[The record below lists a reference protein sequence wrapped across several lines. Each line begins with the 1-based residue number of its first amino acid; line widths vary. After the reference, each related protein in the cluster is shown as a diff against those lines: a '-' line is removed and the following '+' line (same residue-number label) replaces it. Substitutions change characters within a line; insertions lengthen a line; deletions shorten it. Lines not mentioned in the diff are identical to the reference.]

1 MGTQST
7 WGVHSELAM
16 ETKRLIFL
24 LFVAIAGCFAAPG
37 VLNQLDP
44 NNMDHMALVEL
55 KKFVEGNLMKDV
67 NETRIFTEKSAK
79 ASGEIATAI
88 IKYAN
93 EFNSESAARLSQTLK
108 NLTTSIDAN
117 LEAIVDNAK
126 KNHKALKNQRDKKE
140 SGINTRVSGNFKTL
154 LDKVEKRLSEHEKLL
169 STNVAICAE
178 RRDSE
183 SAMGAKGKITF
194 DEMFLTSVTIGG
206 RAMNRTQL
214 KEVFK
219 PSQGD
224 FIVPDGGAGLY
235 EISFTA
241 IIDTRL
247 DTDDSLAPANF
258 LFATERAEGET
269 KMIETSLTAS
279 TGRKGGDKAS
289 VSRTILLDLK
299 ANDKVYI
306 LQTNDVAEK
315 SYRFTLC
322 VHLVQPEAPP
332 SWASLPEVLVQEENP
347 EIESYIEPKDKPLL
361 VLESL
366 LVGDLSTKD
375 PEVVMPEPETDLR
388 SPRTNFFNKIPTR
401 VFTQSHLLD
410 PIDLNDLD
418 LLISN

>member
-1 MGTQST
+1 
-7 WGVHSELAM
+7 M
-16 ETKRLIFL
+16 ETKRLIFML
-24 LFVAIAGCFAAPG
+24 VAIAGCFAAPG
-37 VLNQLDP
+37 VVDQLDP

-55 KKFVEGNLMKDV
+55 GKFVQGNLTKDV

-79 ASGEIATAI
+79 TSGEIATAI

-93 EFNSESAARLSQTLK
+93 EFNSEAVARLSQTLK

-126 KNHKALKNQRDKKE
+126 KNHKALKKQRDKKE
-140 SGINTRVSGNFKTL
+140 SGINTRVTGGFETL
-154 LDKVEKRLSEHEKLL
+154 LDKVEKRLAEHEKLL
-169 STNVAICAE
+169 STDVAICAE
-178 RRDSE
+178 RLDSE
-183 SAMGAKGKITF
+183 SAMGAKGKITY

-206 RAMNRTQL
+206 KAMNRTQL

-224 FIVPDGGAGLY
+224 FIVPEGGAGLY

-247 DTDDSLAPANF
+247 DSDDSLAPANF
-258 LFATERAEGET
+258 LFATTRAEEKT

-289 VSRTILLDLK
+289 ASRTILLDLK

-306 LQTNDVAEK
+306 LQIRNVAEK

-332 SWASLPEVLVQEENP
+332 TWASLPEVLVQEEDP

-361 VLESL
+361 ALESL
-366 LVGDLSTKD
+366 LDSDLSTKD
-375 PEVVMPEPETDLR
+375 PEVVMPEPETDIR

-401 VFTQSHLLD
+401 VFTQSDLLD
-410 PIDLNDLD
+410 PISDPNDLD
-418 LLISN
+418 L

>member
-1 MGTQST
+1 MG
-7 WGVHSELAM
+7 ELAM
-16 ETKRLIFL
+16 ETKRLIFFL
-24 LFVAIAGCFAAPG
+24 IASIAGCFAAPG

-55 KKFVEGNLMKDV
+55 KKFVQGNLMKDV

-79 ASGEIATAI
+79 TSGEIATAI
-88 IKYAN
+88 IEYAN
-93 EFNSESAARLSQTLK
+93 EFNSESAATLTQTLK
-108 NLTTSIDAN
+108 NLTTSIDTN

-126 KNHKALKNQRDKKE
+126 KNHKALEKQRDKKE
-140 SGINTRVSGNFKTL
+140 SSINTIVTGGFQTL
-154 LDKVEKRLSEHEKLL
+154 LDKVEKRLSQHEKLL

-183 SAMGAKGKITF
+183 SAMGSKGKITY
-194 DEMFLTSVTIGG
+194 DDMFLTSVTIGG
-206 RAMNRTQL
+206 KAMNRTEL

-224 FIVPDGGAGLY
+224 FIVPEGGAGLY

-247 DTDDSLAPANF
+247 DSDDSLAPANF
-258 LFATERAEGET
+258 LFATNRGEEKT
-269 KMIETSLTAS
+269 EMIETSLMAS

-299 ANDKVYI
+299 ANDKVYV
-306 LQTNDVAEK
+306 LQTSDVAEK

-322 VHLVQPEAPP
+322 VHLVQPEAPTT
-332 SWASLPEVLVQEENP
+332 WASLPELLVQEEDP
-347 EIESYIEPKDKPLL
+347 EIESYIEPKEKPLL
-361 VLESL
+361 VVESL
-366 LVGDLSTKD
+366 LVGDLSTED
-375 PEVVMPEPETDLR
+375 PELVMPEPETDLR

-401 VFTQSHLLD
+401 VFTQSYLLD
-410 PIDLNDLD
+410 PISNPNDLD
-418 LLISN
+418 L

>member
-1 MGTQST
+1 
-7 WGVHSELAM
+7 M
-16 ETKRLIFL
+16 ETKRLIFML
-24 LFVAIAGCFAAPG
+24 VAIAGCFAAPG
-37 VLNQLDP
+37 VVDQLDP

-55 KKFVEGNLMKDV
+55 GKFVQGNLTKDV

-79 ASGEIATAI
+79 TSGEIATAI

-93 EFNSESAARLSQTLK
+93 EFNSEAVARLSQTLK
-108 NLTTSIDAN
+108 NLSTSIDAN

-126 KNHKALKNQRDKKE
+126 KNHKALKKQRDKKE
-140 SGINTRVSGNFKTL
+140 SSINTLVTGGFETL

-178 RRDSE
+178 RCDSE
-183 SAMGAKGKITF
+183 SAMGAKGKITY

-206 RAMNRTQL
+206 KAMNRTQV

-219 PSQGD
+219 PSQGE
-224 FIVPDGGAGLY
+224 FIVPEGGAGLY

-247 DTDDSLAPANF
+247 DHDDSLAPANF
-258 LFATERAEGET
+258 LFATQGADGKRE
-269 KMIETSLTAS
+269 MIETSLTAS

-289 VSRTILLDLK
+289 ASRTILLDLN
-299 ANDKVYI
+299 ANDKIYI
-306 LQTNDVAEK
+306 LQTRDVAEK

-322 VHLVQPEAPP
+322 VHLVQPEAPTT
-332 SWASLPEVLVQEENP
+332 WASLPELLVQEENP

-361 VLESL
+361 VLDSL

-375 PEVVMPEPETDLR
+375 PEVVMPEPETDIR

-401 VFTQSHLLD
+401 VVTQSHLLD
-410 PIDLNDLD
+410 PIPDLND

>member
-1 MGTQST
+1 
-7 WGVHSELAM
+7 M

-24 LFVAIAGCFAAPG
+24 HLAAIAGCFAAPG
-37 VLNQLDP
+37 VVVNQLNP

-55 KKFVEGNLMKDV
+55 KKFVQGNLTKDV

-79 ASGEIATAI
+79 ASEEIATAI
-88 IKYAN
+88 IKYAS
-93 EFNSESAARLSQTLK
+93 EFNSESLARLTQTLK
-108 NLTTSIDAN
+108 NISTSINTN
-117 LEAIVDNAK
+117 LETIVDNAK
-126 KNHKALKNQRDKKE
+126 KNHKALKEQRDKKE
-140 SGINTRVSGNFKTL
+140 SDINTRVTVGFETL
-154 LDKVEKRLSEHEKLL
+154 LDKVEKRLAEHEKLL
-169 STNVAICAE
+169 STNIAICAE

-183 SAMGAKGKITF
+183 SALGAKGKITY

-206 RAMNRTQL
+206 KAMNRTEL

-219 PSQGD
+219 ASQGD
-224 FIVPDGGAGLY
+224 FIVPSGGAGLY

-247 DTDDSLAPANF
+247 DSDDSLAPANF
-258 LFATERAEGET
+258 LFATQGADGKIE
-269 KMIETSLTAS
+269 MIETSLTAS

-289 VSRTILLDLK
+289 ASRTILLDLN

-315 SYRFTLC
+315 SNRFTLC

-332 SWASLPEVLVQEENP
+332 TWASLPELLVQEEDL
-347 EIESYIEPKDKPLL
+347 EIESYIEPKEKPLL
-361 VLESL
+361 VLDSL
-366 LVGDLSTKD
+366 LVGDFSTKD
-375 PEVVMPEPETDLR
+375 PEVMMPKPETDLR

-410 PIDLNDLD
+410 PISDLND

>member
-1 MGTQST
+1 
-7 WGVHSELAM
+7 M

-24 LFVAIAGCFAAPG
+24 LATIAGCFAAPG
-37 VLNQLDP
+37 VVDQLNP

-55 KKFVEGNLMKDV
+55 RKFVQGSLTKDV

-88 IKYAN
+88 IMYAN
-93 EFNSESAARLSQTLK
+93 KFNSESLARLSQTLK
-108 NLTTSIDAN
+108 NLSTSIDAN

-126 KNHKALKNQRDKKE
+126 KNHKALKKQRDKKE
-140 SGINTRVSGNFKTL
+140 SSINTLVTGGFETL

-169 STNVAICAE
+169 NTNVAICAQ

-183 SAMGAKGKITF
+183 SALGAKGKIAF

-206 RAMNRTQL
+206 KAMNRTQV

-219 PSQGD
+219 PSQGE

-247 DTDDSLAPANF
+247 DSDDSLAPANF
-258 LFATERAEGET
+258 LFATERAEEKT

-279 TGRKGGDKAS
+279 TGGKGGDKAS
-289 VSRTILLDLK
+289 ASRTVLLDLK

-306 LQTNDVAEK
+306 LQIRDMAEK

-332 SWASLPEVLVQEENP
+332 TWASLPELLVQEEDP
-347 EIESYIEPKDKPLL
+347 EIDSYIEPKDKPLL
-361 VLESL
+361 VLDSL

-375 PEVVMPEPETDLR
+375 PEVVMPEPETDIR

-401 VFTQSHLLD
+401 VVTQSHLLD
-410 PIDLNDLD
+410 PIPDLND

>member
-1 MGTQST
+1 MG
-7 WGVHSELAM
+7 ELAM
-16 ETKRLIFL
+16 ETKRLIFPL
-24 LFVAIAGCFAAPG
+24 LAAIAGCFAAPG

-55 KKFVEGNLMKDV
+55 RKFVQGNLMKDV

-79 ASGEIATAI
+79 ASGEIASAI

-93 EFNSESAARLSQTLK
+93 EFNSESVARLSQTLK
-108 NLTTSIDAN
+108 NLSTSIDAN

-126 KNHKALKNQRDKKE
+126 KNHKALKKQRDKKE
-140 SGINTRVSGNFKTL
+140 SGINTMVTGGFETL
-154 LDKVEKRLSEHEKLL
+154 LDKVEKRLSQHEKLL

-183 SAMGAKGKITF
+183 GTMGAKGKITY
-194 DEMFLTSVTIGG
+194 DEMFLSSVTIGG
-206 RAMNRTQL
+206 KAMNRTQV

-224 FIVPDGGAGLY
+224 FMVPEGGAGLY

-247 DTDDSLAPANF
+247 DSDDSLAPAKS
-258 LFATERAEGET
+258 LFATTRAEGET

-289 VSRTILLDLK
+289 ASRTILLDLE

-306 LQTNDVAEK
+306 LQTSDVAEK
-315 SYRFTLC
+315 SYRFSLC

-332 SWASLPEVLVQEENP
+332 TWASLPEVLVQEEDP
-347 EIESYIEPKDKPLL
+347 EIESYIEPKEKPLL
-361 VLESL
+361 VLDSL
-366 LVGDLSTKD
+366 LVGDLSTKE
-375 PEVVMPEPETDLR
+375 PQVVMPKPETDLR
-388 SPRTNFFNKIPTR
+388 SPRTNFFNKIPTT
-401 VFTQSHLLD
+401 VFTQSDLLD

-418 LLISN
+418 LLSQTKVHP

>member
-1 MGTQST
+1 M
-7 WGVHSELAM
+7 
-16 ETKRLIFL
+16 
-24 LFVAIAGCFAAPG
+24 
-37 VLNQLDP
+37 
-44 NNMDHMALVEL
+44 
-55 KKFVEGNLMKDV
+55 
-67 NETRIFTEKSAK
+67 

-88 IKYAN
+88 IEYAN
-93 EFNSESAARLSQTLK
+93 KLNSESAARLSRTLK

-126 KNHKALKNQRDKKE
+126 VNHRALKKQRDKKE
-140 SGINTRVSGNFKTL
+140 SDINTRLTGGFETL
-154 LDKVEKRLSEHEKLL
+154 VDKGEKRLAEHERLL
-169 STNVAICAE
+169 STNVAICVE
-178 RRDSE
+178 RLDSE
-183 SAMGAKGKITF
+183 SAMGAKRKITY

-206 RAMNRTQL
+206 KAMNRTQV

-224 FIVPDGGAGLY
+224 FIVPEGGAGLY

-247 DTDDSLAPANF
+247 DSDDSLAPANF
-258 LFATERAEGET
+258 LFATNRAEGET

-289 VSRTILLDLK
+289 ASRTILLDLI

-306 LQTNDVAEK
+306 LQISDVAEK

-322 VHLVQPEAPP
+322 VHLVQPEAPTT
-332 SWASLPEVLVQEENP
+332 WASFPELLVQEENP

-361 VLESL
+361 VLDSL
-366 LVGDLSTKD
+366 LVGDISTKD

-388 SPRTNFFNKIPTR
+388 SPRTDFFNKIPTR
-401 VFTQSHLLD
+401 VFTQSHLPD
-410 PIDLNDLD
+410 PISDPNDLD
-418 LLISN
+418 L

>member
-1 MGTQST
+1 
-7 WGVHSELAM
+7 M

-24 LFVAIAGCFAAPG
+24 LLAAIAGCFAAPG

-55 KKFVEGNLMKDV
+55 RKFVQGNLMKDV

-79 ASGEIATAI
+79 ASGEIASAI

-93 EFNSESAARLSQTLK
+93 KFNSESAAILSQTLK
-108 NLTTSIDAN
+108 NLSISIDTN

-126 KNHKALKNQRDKKE
+126 KNHKALEKKRDDKE
-140 SGINTRVSGNFKTL
+140 SGINTMVTGSFETL
-154 LDKVEKRLSEHEKLL
+154 LDKVEKRLSEDEKLL

-183 SAMGAKGKITF
+183 SALAAKRKITY
-194 DEMFLTSVTIGG
+194 DGLFLTSVTIGG
-206 RAMNRTQL
+206 KAMNRTEL

-224 FIVPDGGAGLY
+224 FIVPEGGAGLY

-247 DTDDSLAPANF
+247 DSDDSLAPANF
-258 LFATERAEGET
+258 LFATNRAEGET
-269 KMIETSLTAS
+269 KMIRTSLTAS

-299 ANDKVYI
+299 ANDMVYV
-306 LQTNDVAEK
+306 LQTSDVAEK

-332 SWASLPEVLVQEENP
+332 SWASLPELLVQEEDP

-361 VLESL
+361 VLDSL

-401 VFTQSHLLD
+401 VFTQSDLLD

>member
-1 MGTQST
+1 MG
-7 WGVHSELAM
+7 EIAM

-24 LFVAIAGCFAAPG
+24 LAAIAGCFAAPG
-37 VLNQLDP
+37 VVDQLDP
-44 NNMDHMALVEL
+44 NNMDHMAPVEL
-55 KKFVEGNLMKDV
+55 KKFVQGNLTKDV
-67 NETRIFTEKSAK
+67 NETRIFTEKSTK

-88 IKYAN
+88 IEYAN
-93 EFNSESAARLSQTLK
+93 KLNSESAAILSRTLK
-108 NLTTSIDAN
+108 NLSTSIDAN

-126 KNHKALKNQRDKKE
+126 KNHKALENQRDEKE
-140 SGINTRVSGNFKTL
+140 SGINTRVTGGFETL
-154 LDKVEKRLSEHEKLL
+154 LDKVEKRLAEHEKLL

-178 RRDSE
+178 RLDSE
-183 SAMGAKGKITF
+183 SAMGAKRKITY

-206 RAMNRTQL
+206 KAMNRTQV

-224 FIVPDGGAGLY
+224 FIVPSGGAGLY

-247 DTDDSLAPANF
+247 DRDDSLAPANF
-258 LFATERAEGET
+258 LFATTRAEGET

-306 LQTNDVAEK
+306 LQISDVAEK

-332 SWASLPEVLVQEENP
+332 SWASLPELLVQEEDP
-347 EIESYIEPKDKPLL
+347 EIESYIEPKDTPLL
-361 VLESL
+361 VLDSL

-375 PEVVMPEPETDLR
+375 PEVVMPEPETDIR

-401 VFTQSHLLD
+401 VVTQSNLLD
-410 PIDLNDLD
+410 PISDPND

>member
-1 MGTQST
+1 MGRASHGDETADLPPAGRHRWMLCST
-7 WGVHSELAM
+7 WG
-16 ETKRLIFL
+16 
-24 LFVAIAGCFAAPG
+24 
-37 VLNQLDP
+37 LNQLDP

-55 KKFVEGNLMKDV
+55 KKSVQGNLMKDV

-79 ASGEIATAI
+79 TSGEIATAI

-108 NLTTSIDAN
+108 NLTTSINTN

-126 KNHKALKNQRDKKE
+126 KNHKALEKQRDKKE
-140 SGINTRVSGNFKTL
+140 SDINTMVTGGFETL
-154 LDKVEKRLSEHEKLL
+154 LDKVEKRLAEHEKLL

-183 SAMGAKGKITF
+183 SALGAKGKITF

-206 RAMNRTQL
+206 KAMNRTEL

-219 PSQGD
+219 ASQGD
-224 FIVPDGGAGLY
+224 FIVPSGGAGLY

-247 DTDDSLAPANF
+247 DSDDSLAPANF
-258 LFATERAEGET
+258 LFATERAEEKT

-306 LQTNDVAEK
+306 LQTNNVAEK

-332 SWASLPEVLVQEENP
+332 TWASLPELLVQEEDL

-361 VLESL
+361 VLDSL

-401 VFTQSHLLD
+401 VFTQSYLLD
-410 PIDLNDLD
+410 PITDPNDLG

>member
-1 MGTQST
+1 
-7 WGVHSELAM
+7 M

-24 LFVAIAGCFAAPG
+24 HLAAIAGCFAAPG
-37 VLNQLDP
+37 VVVNQLNP

-55 KKFVEGNLMKDV
+55 KKFVQGNLTKDV

-79 ASGEIATAI
+79 ASEEIATAI
-88 IKYAN
+88 IKYAS
-93 EFNSESAARLSQTLK
+93 EFNSESLARLTQTLK
-108 NLTTSIDAN
+108 NISTSINTN
-117 LEAIVDNAK
+117 LETIVDNAK
-126 KNHKALKNQRDKKE
+126 KNHKALKEQRDKKE
-140 SGINTRVSGNFKTL
+140 SDINTRVTGNFETL

-206 RAMNRTQL
+206 KAMNRTQL
-214 KEVFK
+214 REVFK
-219 PSQGD
+219 PSQGE
-224 FIVPDGGAGLY
+224 FIVPEGGAGLY

-247 DTDDSLAPANF
+247 DSDDSLAPANF
-258 LFATERAEGET
+258 LFATTQGEEKT
-269 KMIETSLTAS
+269 KMIRTSLTAS
-279 TGRKGGDKAS
+279 TGQKGGDKAS
-289 VSRTILLDLK
+289 ASRTILLDLN

-332 SWASLPEVLVQEENP
+332 TWASLPELLVQEEDP
-347 EIESYIEPKDKPLL
+347 EIESYIE
-361 VLESL
+361 
-366 LVGDLSTKD
+366 
-375 PEVVMPEPETDLR
+375 
-388 SPRTNFFNKIPTR
+388 
-401 VFTQSHLLD
+401 
-410 PIDLNDLD
+410 
-418 LLISN
+418 

>member
-1 MGTQST
+1 MG
-7 WGVHSELAM
+7 EIAM

-24 LFVAIAGCFAAPG
+24 LAAIAGCFAAPG
-37 VLNQLDP
+37 VVNQLNP
-44 NNMDHMALVEL
+44 NSMDHMALVDL
-55 KKFVEGNLMKDV
+55 QKFVQGNLTKDV
-67 NETRIFTEKSAK
+67 NETRIFKEKSAK

-88 IKYAN
+88 IKYMN
-93 EFNSESAARLSQTLK
+93 KFNSESAARLSQTLK
-108 NLTTSIDAN
+108 NLSTSIDAN

-126 KNHKALKNQRDKKE
+126 ENHKALKKQRDKKE
-140 SGINTRVSGNFKTL
+140 SGINTRVTGGFETL
-154 LDKVEKRLSEHEKLL
+154 LDKVEKRLAEHEKLL

-178 RRDSE
+178 RLDSE
-183 SAMGAKGKITF
+183 SAMGAKRKITY

-206 RAMNRTQL
+206 KAMNRTQL
-214 KEVFK
+214 REVFK

-224 FIVPDGGAGLY
+224 FIVPEGGAGLY
-235 EISFTA
+235 EVSFTA

-247 DTDDSLAPANF
+247 DSDDSLAPANF
-258 LFATERAEGET
+258 LFATSRAVGET

-289 VSRTILLDLK
+289 ASRTILLDLK

-332 SWASLPEVLVQEENP
+332 TWASLPELLVQEENP

-361 VLESL
+361 VLDSL
-366 LVGDLSTKD
+366 MVGDLSTKD
-375 PEVVMPEPETDLR
+375 PEVVMPEPETD
-388 SPRTNFFNKIPTR
+388 I
-401 VFTQSHLLD
+401 
-410 PIDLNDLD
+410 
-418 LLISN
+418 

>member
-7 WGVHSELAM
+7 WGVQSELAM
-16 ETKRLIFL
+16 ETKRLILL

-37 VLNQLDP
+37 VVDQLNP

-55 KKFVEGNLMKDV
+55 KKFVQGNLTKDV

-79 ASGEIATAI
+79 TSGEIASAI

-108 NLTTSIDAN
+108 NLSTSIDAN

-126 KNHKALKNQRDKKE
+126 KNHKALEKQRDKKE
-140 SGINTRVSGNFKTL
+140 SGINTRVTDGFETL
-154 LDKVEKRLSEHEKLL
+154 LDKVEKRLAEHEKLL

-178 RRDSE
+178 RRDGE
-183 SAMGAKGKITF
+183 SALGAKGKITY
-194 DEMFLTSVTIGG
+194 DGMFLTSVTIGG
-206 RAMNRTQL
+206 KTMNRTQL

-224 FIVPDGGAGLY
+224 FIVPYGGAGLY

-247 DTDDSLAPANF
+247 DSDDSLAPANF
-258 LFATERAEGET
+258 LFATERGEEKT

-289 VSRTILLDLK
+289 ASRTILLDLK

-306 LQTNDVAEK
+306 LQTSDVAEK

-332 SWASLPEVLVQEENP
+332 SWASLPEALVQEEDP
-347 EIESYIEPKDKPLL
+347 EIESYIEPKEKPLL
-361 VLESL
+361 VLDSL

-388 SPRTNFFNKIPTR
+388 SPRTDFFNKIPTR
-401 VFTQSHLLD
+401 VFTQSHLRD
-410 PIDLNDLD
+410 PITDPNDLD
-418 LLISN
+418 L

>member
-1 MGTQST
+1 MGVQ
-7 WGVHSELAM
+7 SELAM
-16 ETKRLIFL
+16 ETKRLIFPL
-24 LFVAIAGCFAAPG
+24 LAAIAGSFAAPG
-37 VLNQLDP
+37 VLNHLDP
-44 NNMDHMALVEL
+44 NNMDDMALVEL
-55 KKFVEGNLMKDV
+55 KKFVEGNLTKDV

-79 ASGEIATAI
+79 ASGELASAI
-88 IKYAN
+88 IKYAS

-126 KNHKALKNQRDKKE
+126 KNHKSLEKQRDKKQ
-140 SGINTRVSGNFKTL
+140 SGINTRVTGSFETL

-183 SAMGAKGKITF
+183 SAMRAKGKITY
-194 DEMFLTSVTIGG
+194 DGMFLTSATIGG
-206 RAMNRTQL
+206 KAMNRTQL

-224 FIVPDGGAGLY
+224 FIVPEGGAGLY

-241 IIDTRL
+241 ILDTRL
-247 DTDDSLAPANF
+247 DSDDSLAPANF
-258 LFATERAEGET
+258 LFATERGEGET

-289 VSRTILLDLK
+289 ASRTILLDLE

-306 LQTNDVAEK
+306 LQISDVAEK

-322 VHLVQPEAPP
+322 VHLVQPEAPTT
-332 SWASLPEVLVQEENP
+332 WASLPELLVQEEDP

-361 VLESL
+361 VLDSL
-366 LVGDLSTKD
+366 LVSDLSTKEPD
-375 PEVVMPEPETDLR
+375 VVMPGPETDLR
-388 SPRTNFFNKIPTR
+388 SPRTDFFNKIPTR
-401 VFTQSHLLD
+401 VFSQSHLRD
-410 PIDLNDLD
+410 PIQSNPNDLG
-418 LLISN
+418 L

>member
-1 MGTQST
+1 
-7 WGVHSELAM
+7 M

-24 LFVAIAGCFAAPG
+24 LAAIAGCFAAPG
-37 VLNQLDP
+37 VVVDQLDP

-55 KKFVEGNLMKDV
+55 GKFVQGNLTKDV

-79 ASGEIATAI
+79 TSGEIATAI

-93 EFNSESAARLSQTLK
+93 EFNSEAVARLSQTLK

-126 KNHKALKNQRDKKE
+126 KNHKALKKQRDKKE
-140 SGINTRVSGNFKTL
+140 SSINTLVTGGFETL
-154 LDKVEKRLSEHEKLL
+154 LDKVEKRLAEHEKLL
-169 STNVAICAE
+169 NTNVAICAE

-183 SAMGAKGKITF
+183 SAMGAKGKITY
-194 DEMFLTSVTIGG
+194 DDMFLTSVTIGG
-206 RAMNRTQL
+206 KAMNRTQV

-224 FIVPDGGAGLY
+224 FIVPKGGEGLY
-235 EISFTA
+235 EISFAA

-247 DTDDSLAPANF
+247 DSDDSLAPANF
-258 LFATERAEGET
+258 LFATTRAEGKT
-269 KMIETSLTAS
+269 KMIETSLMAS

-289 VSRTILLDLK
+289 ASRTILLDLK
-299 ANDKVYI
+299 ANDKIYI
-306 LQTNDVAEK
+306 LQIRDVAEK

-332 SWASLPEVLVQEENP
+332 TWASLPEVLVQEEDP

-361 VLESL
+361 VLDSL
-366 LVGDLSTKD
+366 IVGDFSTKD

-401 VFTQSHLLD
+401 VVTQSHLLD
-410 PIDLNDLD
+410 PISDPNDLD
-418 LLISN
+418 L

>member
-1 MGTQST
+1 MG
-7 WGVHSELAM
+7 EIAM

-24 LFVAIAGCFAAPG
+24 LAAIAGCFAAPG

-55 KKFVEGNLMKDV
+55 RKFVQGNLTKDV
-67 NETRIFTEKSAK
+67 NETRIFTEKSTK

-93 EFNSESAARLSQTLK
+93 KFNSESLARLTQTLK

-126 KNHKALKNQRDKKE
+126 KNHKALEKQRDKKE
-140 SGINTRVSGNFKTL
+140 SDINTRVTGGFETL
-154 LDKVEKRLSEHEKLL
+154 LDKVDKRLSEHEKLL

-183 SAMGAKGKITF
+183 SALGAKGKITF

-206 RAMNRTQL
+206 KAMNRTQL
-214 KEVFK
+214 REVFK
-219 PSQGD
+219 ASQGE
-224 FIVPDGGAGLY
+224 FTVPEGGNGLY

-247 DTDDSLAPANF
+247 DSDDSLAPANF
-258 LFATERAEGET
+258 LFATERAEEKT

-289 VSRTILLDLK
+289 ASRTILLDLK

-306 LQTNDVAEK
+306 LQANDVAEK

-322 VHLVQPEAPP
+322 VHLVQPEAP
-332 SWASLPEVLVQEENP
+332 STWASLPELLVQEEDP

-361 VLESL
+361 VLDSL
-366 LVGDLSTKD
+366 LVGDFSTKD

-401 VFTQSHLLD
+401 VFTESHHPD
-410 PIDLNDLD
+410 PISDLNDLD
-418 LLISN
+418 L

>member
-1 MGTQST
+1 MGVQ
-7 WGVHSELAM
+7 SELAM

-24 LFVAIAGCFAAPG
+24 VLVAIAGCFAAPG
-37 VLNQLDP
+37 VVDQLDP

-55 KKFVEGNLMKDV
+55 RKFVQGNLTKDV
-67 NETRIFTEKSAK
+67 NETRIFTEKSAET
-79 ASGEIATAI
+79 SGEIATAI
-88 IKYAN
+88 IEYAN
-93 EFNSESAARLSQTLK
+93 KVNKESLDRLSRTLK
-108 NLTTSIDAN
+108 NLSISIDAN

-126 KNHKALKNQRDKKE
+126 QNYKALKNQRDKKE
-140 SGINTRVSGNFKTL
+140 SGINTRVTGNFETL

-169 STNVAICAE
+169 STNIAICAE

-183 SAMGAKGKITF
+183 SALGAKGKITY
-194 DEMFLTSVTIGG
+194 DDMFLTSVTIGG
-206 RAMNRTQL
+206 KAMNRTEL

-224 FIVPDGGAGLY
+224 FIVPEGGAGLY

-247 DTDDSLAPANF
+247 DSDDSLAPANF
-258 LFATERAEGET
+258 LFATNRAEGET

-289 VSRTILLDLK
+289 ASRTILLDLK

-332 SWASLPEVLVQEENP
+332 TWASLPELLVQEEDP
-347 EIESYIEPKDKPLL
+347 EIESYIEPKEKPLL
-361 VLESL
+361 VLDSL

-410 PIDLNDLD
+410 PISDPNDLD
-418 LLISN
+418 LLNSN

>member
-1 MGTQST
+1 MG
-7 WGVHSELAM
+7 ELAM

-24 LFVAIAGCFAAPG
+24 LATIAGCFAAPG
-37 VLNQLDP
+37 VVDQLNP
-44 NNMDHMALVEL
+44 NNMDDMALVEL
-55 KKFVEGNLMKDV
+55 RKFVQGNLTKDV
-67 NETRIFTEKSAK
+67 NETRIFTEKSTK

-93 EFNSESAARLSQTLK
+93 KFNSESLARLTQTLK

-126 KNHKALKNQRDKKE
+126 ENHKALEKQRDKKE
-140 SGINTRVSGNFKTL
+140 SGINTRVTGGFETL
-154 LDKVEKRLSEHEKLL
+154 LDKVEKRLAEHEKLL

-183 SAMGAKGKITF
+183 SAMGGKGKITF
-194 DEMFLTSVTIGG
+194 DEMLLTRVTIGG
-206 RAMNRTQL
+206 KAMNRTQV

-219 PSQGD
+219 ASQGD
-224 FIVPDGGAGLY
+224 FIVPEGGAGLY

-241 IIDTRL
+241 IIDTRR
-247 DTDDSLAPANF
+247 DSDDSLAPANF
-258 LFATERAEGET
+258 LFATTRGEGET

-289 VSRTILLDLK
+289 ASRTILLDLK

-332 SWASLPEVLVQEENP
+332 TWASLPELLVQEEDP
-347 EIESYIEPKDKPLL
+347 ETESYIEPKDKHFL
-361 VLESL
+361 VLDSL

-401 VFTQSHLLD
+401 VVTQSHLLD
-410 PIDLNDLD
+410 PISDPND

>member
-1 MGTQST
+1 
-7 WGVHSELAM
+7 M

-24 LFVAIAGCFAAPG
+24 LATIAGCFAAPG
-37 VLNQLDP
+37 VVDQLNP

-55 KKFVEGNLMKDV
+55 RKFVQGNLTKDV

-79 ASGEIATAI
+79 TSGEIATAI

-93 EFNSESAARLSQTLK
+93 EFNSESAARLTQTLK

-126 KNHKALKNQRDKKE
+126 KNHKALKKQRDKKE
-140 SGINTRVSGNFKTL
+140 SGINTRVTGGFETL
-154 LDKVEKRLSEHEKLL
+154 LDKVEKRLAEHEKLL
-169 STNVAICAE
+169 STDVAICAE
-178 RRDSE
+178 RLDSE
-183 SAMGAKGKITF
+183 SAMGAKGKITY
-194 DEMFLTSVTIGG
+194 DEMFLTSVTTGG
-206 RAMNRTQL
+206 KAMNRTEL

-224 FIVPDGGAGLY
+224 FIVPEGGAGLY
-235 EISFTA
+235 EVSFTA

-247 DTDDSLAPANF
+247 DSDESLAPANF
-258 LFATERAEGET
+258 LFATQGAEGKT

-289 VSRTILLDLK
+289 ASRTILLDLK

-332 SWASLPEVLVQEENP
+332 TWASLPELLVQEEDP

-361 VLESL
+361 ALESL
-366 LVGDLSTKD
+366 LVSDLSTKD
-375 PEVVMPEPETDLR
+375 PEVVMPEPETDIR

-401 VFTQSHLLD
+401 VFTQSDLLD
-410 PIDLNDLD
+410 PISDPNDLD
-418 LLISN
+418 L

>member
-1 MGTQST
+1 
-7 WGVHSELAM
+7 
-16 ETKRLIFL
+16 
-24 LFVAIAGCFAAPG
+24 
-37 VLNQLDP
+37 
-44 NNMDHMALVEL
+44 MALVEL
-55 KKFVEGNLMKDV
+55 RKFVEGNLMKDV

-79 ASGEIATAI
+79 ASEELASAI

-108 NLTTSIDAN
+108 NLSISIDTN

-126 KNHKALKNQRDKKE
+126 QNYKALKKQRDKKE
-140 SGINTRVSGNFKTL
+140 SSINTLVTGGFETL
-154 LDKVEKRLSEHEKLL
+154 LDKVEKRLSEHERLL

-183 SAMGAKGKITF
+183 SAMGAKGKITY

-206 RAMNRTQL
+206 KAMNRTEL

-224 FIVPDGGAGLY
+224 FIVPEGGAGLY

-247 DTDDSLAPANF
+247 DSDDSLAPANF
-258 LFATERAEGET
+258 LFATNRAEGET

-289 VSRTILLDLK
+289 ASRTILLDLK

-306 LQTNDVAEK
+306 LQTKDVAEK

-332 SWASLPEVLVQEENP
+332 SWASLPEVFVQEEDP

-361 VLESL
+361 VLDSL
-366 LVGDLSTKD
+366 MVGDLSTKD

-401 VFTQSHLLD
+401 VFTQSHLRD
-410 PIDLNDLD
+410 PIQ
-418 LLISN
+418 S

>member
-1 MGTQST
+1 
-7 WGVHSELAM
+7 M

-24 LFVAIAGCFAAPG
+24 LAAIAGCFAAPG
-37 VLNQLDP
+37 VVVDQLDP

-55 KKFVEGNLMKDV
+55 GKFVQGNLTKDV

-79 ASGEIATAI
+79 TSGEIATAI

-93 EFNSESAARLSQTLK
+93 EFNSESLARLTQTLK

-126 KNHKALKNQRDKKE
+126 KNHKALEKQRDKKE
-140 SGINTRVSGNFKTL
+140 SDINTRVTGGFETL
-154 LDKVEKRLSEHEKLL
+154 LDKVEKRLSEHERLL
-169 STNVAICAE
+169 STNVAICAQ

-183 SAMGAKGKITF
+183 SAMGAKGKITY

-206 RAMNRTQL
+206 KAMNRTQV

-219 PSQGD
+219 PSQGE
-224 FIVPDGGAGLY
+224 FIVPEGGAGLY

-241 IIDTRL
+241 IIATRL
-247 DTDDSLAPANF
+247 DHDDSLAPANF
-258 LFATERAEGET
+258 LFATQGADGKRE
-269 KMIETSLTAS
+269 MIETSLTAS

-289 VSRTILLDLK
+289 ASRTILLDLN
-299 ANDKVYI
+299 ANDKIYI
-306 LQTNDVAEK
+306 LQTRDVAEK

-322 VHLVQPEAPP
+322 VHLVQPEAP
-332 SWASLPEVLVQEENP
+332 STWTSLPEVLVQEEDP
-347 EIESYIEPKDKPLL
+347 EIESYIEPKEKPLL
-361 VLESL
+361 ALESL

-401 VFTQSHLLD
+401 AFTQSDLLD
-410 PIDLNDLD
+410 PISDPNDLD
-418 LLISN
+418 L

>member
-1 MGTQST
+1 
-7 WGVHSELAM
+7 M
-16 ETKRLIFL
+16 ETKRLIFPL
-24 LFVAIAGCFAAPG
+24 LAAIAGCFAAPG
-37 VLNQLDP
+37 VKDQLNP

-55 KKFVEGNLMKDV
+55 RKFVLGNLTKDV

-79 ASGEIATAI
+79 ASEELASAI
-88 IKYAN
+88 IKYAS

-126 KNHKALKNQRDKKE
+126 KNHKALEKQRDKKE
-140 SGINTRVSGNFKTL
+140 SDINTRVTVGFETL

-169 STNVAICAE
+169 STNIAICAE

-183 SAMGAKGKITF
+183 SALGAKGKITY
-194 DEMFLTSVTIGG
+194 DDMFLTSVTIGG
-206 RAMNRTQL
+206 KAMNRTEL

-224 FIVPDGGAGLY
+224 FIVPEGGAGLY

-247 DTDDSLAPANF
+247 DSDDSLAPANF
-258 LFATERAEGET
+258 LFATNRAEGET
-269 KMIETSLTAS
+269 KMIRTSLTAS

-299 ANDKVYI
+299 ANDKVYV
-306 LQTNDVAEK
+306 LQTSDVAEK

-332 SWASLPEVLVQEENP
+332 TWESLPELLVQEEDP
-347 EIESYIEPKDKPLL
+347 EIESYIEPKEKPLL
-361 VLESL
+361 VVESL
-366 LVGDLSTKD
+366 LVGDLSTED
-375 PEVVMPEPETDLR
+375 PELVMPEPETDLR

-401 VFTQSHLLD
+401 VFTQSYLLD
-410 PIDLNDLD
+410 PISNPNDLD
-418 LLISN
+418 L

>member
-1 MGTQST
+1 MG
-7 WGVHSELAM
+7 ELAM

-24 LFVAIAGCFAAPG
+24 LATIAGCFAAPG

-44 NNMDHMALVEL
+44 SNMDDMALVEL
-55 KKFVEGNLMKDV
+55 RKFVQGNLTKDV
-67 NETRIFTEKSAK
+67 NETRIFTEKSTK

-93 EFNSESAARLSQTLK
+93 KFNSESLARLTQTLK

-126 KNHKALKNQRDKKE
+126 KNHKALQKQRDKKE
-140 SGINTRVSGNFKTL
+140 SDINTRVTGGFETL

-169 STNVAICAE
+169 NTNVAICAQ

-183 SAMGAKGKITF
+183 SALGAKGKIAF

-206 RAMNRTQL
+206 KAMNRTQL

-224 FIVPDGGAGLY
+224 FIVPEGGAGLY

-241 IIDTRL
+241 TIDTRL
-247 DTDDSLAPANF
+247 DSDDSLAPANF
-258 LFATERAEGET
+258 LFATNRAEGET
-269 KMIETSLTAS
+269 KMIRTSLTAS

-289 VSRTILLDLK
+289 ASRTILLDLK
-299 ANDKVYI
+299 ANDKVYV
-306 LQTNDVAEK
+306 LQTSDVAEK

-322 VHLVQPEAPP
+322 AHLVQPEAPP
-332 SWASLPEVLVQEENP
+332 SWASLPELLVQEEDP

-366 LVGDLSTKD
+366 LVSDFSTKD
-375 PEVVMPEPETDLR
+375 PEVVMPEPETDIR
-388 SPRTNFFNKIPTR
+388 SSRTNFFNKIPAR
-401 VFTQSHLLD
+401 
-410 PIDLNDLD
+410 
-418 LLISN
+418 

>member
-7 WGVHSELAM
+7 WGVQSELAM

-24 LFVAIAGCFAAPG
+24 LHAAIAGCFAAPG
-37 VLNQLDP
+37 VLNQVD
-44 NNMDHMALVEL
+44 NYNMDHMALVEL
-55 KKFVEGNLMKDV
+55 KKFVEGNLTKDV
-67 NETRIFTEKSAK
+67 NEARIFTEKSAK
-79 ASGEIATAI
+79 TSGEIATAI

-93 EFNSESAARLSQTLK
+93 KFNNESAARLSQTLK
-108 NLTTSIDAN
+108 NLTTSIDEN
-117 LEAIVDNAK
+117 LEAIIDNAK
-126 KNHKALKNQRDKKE
+126 KNHKALKIQRDKKE
-140 SGINTRVSGNFKTL
+140 SDINTMVTGGFETL
-154 LDKVEKRLSEHEKLL
+154 LDKVEKRLAEHEKLL

-183 SAMGAKGKITF
+183 SAMGAKGKITY

-206 RAMNRTQL
+206 KGMNRTEL

-219 PSQGD
+219 ASQGD
-224 FIVPDGGAGLY
+224 FIVPEGGAGLY

-247 DTDDSLAPANF
+247 DSDDSLAPANF
-258 LFATERAEGET
+258 LFATNRAEGET

-289 VSRTILLDLK
+289 ASRTILLDLK

-332 SWASLPEVLVQEENP
+332 TWASLPEVLVQEEDP

-401 VFTQSHLLD
+401 VFTQSHLRD
-410 PIDLNDLD
+410 PIQSNPNDLG
-418 LLISN
+418 L